1 MFLNA
6 TEQTTWLPQQASTI
20 ASEVDAL
27 FYFIY
32 YWTLIFLAIV
42 GFCVFYF
49 GWKYRS
55 SKHSKP
61 LKSTS
66 HNTPLE
72 IAWTV
77 IPFILVMIVFF
88 WGAGSYM
95 KMNVIPYGAME
106 VNVKAQKWAWNF
118 KYKECFSNPRDL
130 VVPVN
135 TPIKL
140 IMESQDVLHSFYV
153 PEFRVKMDII
163 PNRYMMTWF
172 EATKIGEYDLLCT
185 EYCGASHS
193 EMNGKVIVKSQEDYE
208 DWLEKV
214 NVIDESIPLVEVG
227 ETAYTKHAC
236 NTCHSID
243 GSSMI
248 GPSFKGI
255 WNTIA
260 EHVSTEDK
268 LIDENYIRESIL
280 YPQKHIVKGY
290 ENGNMPSYKGL
301 IRDREIEGLIEYIKS
316 LK

>member
-6 TEQTTWLPQQASTI
+6 TEQTTWLPQQASTV
-20 ASEVDAL
+20 ASEVDSL

-32 YWTLIFLAIV
+32 YWTIFFLVIV

-49 GWKYRS
+49 SWKYKKRDNT
-55 SKHSKP
+55 KK
-61 LKSTS
+61 LKSSS
-66 HNTPLE
+66 HNTILE
-72 IAWTV
+72 VTWTF
-77 IPFILVMIVFF
+77 IPFVLVMIVFF
-88 WGAGSYM
+88 WGAGTYM

-106 VNVKAQKWAWNF
+106 INVTAQKWAWNF
-118 KYKECFSNPRDL
+118 KYKEGFANPRDL

-140 IMESQDVLHSFYV
+140 VMQSQDVLHSFYV

-172 EATKIGEYDLLCT
+172 EATKEGEYDLLCT

-193 EMNGKVIVKSQEDYE
+193 EMLGKVIVKSQEDYE
-208 DWLEKV
+208 DWVEKA

-227 ETAYTKHAC
+227 ETAYKKHAC

-260 EHVSTEDK
+260 EHVSTEDR
-268 LIDENYIRESIL
+268 LVDENYIRESIL

-301 IRDREIEGLIEYIKS
+301 IKDREIEGVIEYIKS

>member
-6 TEQTTWLPQQASTI
+6 TEQTTWLPQQASTV
-20 ASEVDAL
+20 ASEVDSL

-32 YWTLIFLAIV
+32 YWTIIFLAIV
-42 GFCVFYF
+42 AFCVFYF
-49 GWKYRS
+49 SWKYRNRDNT
-55 SKHSKP
+55 KK
-61 LKSTS
+61 LKSSS
-66 HNTPLE
+66 HNTILE
-72 IAWTV
+72 VTWTF
-77 IPFILVMIVFF
+77 IPFVLVMIVFF
-88 WGAGSYM
+88 WGAGTYM

-106 VNVKAQKWAWNF
+106 INVTAQKWAWNF
-118 KYKECFSNPRDL
+118 KYKEGFANPRDL

-140 IMESQDVLHSFYV
+140 VMQSQDVLHSFYV

-172 EATKIGEYDLLCT
+172 EATKVGEYDLLCT

-193 EMNGKVIVKSQEDYE
+193 EMLGKVIVKSQEDYE
-208 DWLEKV
+208 DWVEKA

-227 ETAYTKHAC
+227 ETAYKKHAC

-255 WNTIA
+255 WNTMA

-268 LIDENYIRESIL
+268 LVDENYIRESIL

-301 IRDREIEGLIEYIKS
+301 IKDREIEGVIEYIKS